1 MQDQDDAQTINYP
14 KNNNSKNYR
23 MNDMKKLRERVKE
36 LNCLYGLTRIVRN
49 KELSRDES
57 LDQIVQLIP
66 PSWQYPD
73 ETCARIIVKG
83 KTYATDN
90 FQETP
95 WKQSTDI
102 LADEETIGKLEV
114 YYLEEKPTMDYGPF
128 LTEEQWL
135 IEAIADLIGKFL
147 NEQYIKEELE
157 KQKKKLDHVEK
168 IIQTQNGKGI
178 QPQAPEQKQ
187 DWEVIIDLLVRTDPR
202 LLLRITRKMVYYLY
216 RFENDK
222 ITMLLENVCPVDRNS
237 ASQQWCGINM
247 PNPRQ
252 NIASLKEIQQQVF
265 EIARENLSP
274 EELSNLFESWMKQDK
289 IRPLLLMSQK
299 QGTPLVELTN
309 ELIRFYEKPDADT
322 NLAPEDQMSLKTA
335 LIRRFFTDRLEYVN
349 VAKQFY
355 KVEDFVPLLKHVVG
369 PAQGT
374 GKLGGKTS
382 GVFLAEKIL
391 ENEMKQD
398 DLLKDIAFPRSWYLS
413 SDTIIDFIHYNDLD
427 EVFHHKYLD
436 PAEIRQE
443 QSFLEQIFKNAVFP
457 PEIIEGLR
465 RILRDI
471 DDRPIIVRS
480 SSLLEDSFGAAFSGK
495 YKSLFVPNTGTEE
508 ERLAALMDAIAE
520 VYASTFGPDP
530 IEYRR
535 ERGLLDFS
543 EEMGALIQEVVGTK
557 IGKYFMPAYGG
568 VAFSRNEFRWS
579 PRIQRED
586 GVIRLVP
593 GLGTRAVDRV
603 GNDYPILVSPNRPN
617 LQVNQLINEKIKYS
631 PRYIDVINLETGA
644 IETIDAIDL
653 FKEYGDEYPILDQ
666 IVSIY
671 KDDRLVPPTK
681 FLFDPKNADMVV
693 TFCNL
698 FEKTDFLKKLQRI
711 LSLLEAKIKTPVD
724 IEFASDGEQLYFLQC
739 RPQSQSR
746 YAERKPIPKDIIA
759 SQKLFSTTKYVTT
772 GQIENVEYI
781 VYVRPEAYGS
791 LETREDM
798 QKIARI
804 IGELNMKLPRRKFI
818 LLGPGRW
825 GSRGDIKLGVPVQY
839 GDINNTSLLVEI
851 AKEKGDYTPELSF
864 GTHFFQDLVEADIKY
879 LPLYPDQPKNLFNEK
894 EILLPVN
901 RLKEFLPSFE
911 EYSDVVQVSKIAD
924 VVPGGTVSV
933 IMDGEAGEAL
943 GYLKP
948 PDHWKWR
955 MNKTEEIAET
965 LDPELYSVKSLYL
978 IGSTKDGSA
987 GPVSDIDLI
996 VHFDGTEEQLELL
1009 LAFFNRWSKK
1019 LDEENQKRTGLH
1031 TEGIL
1036 DVHIITDEDIKNN
1049 TSWATHLTSSYNT
1062 VRKIPIGK
1070 K

>member
-1 MQDQDDAQTINYP
+1 MPDQDNAQTNDIL
-14 KNNNSKNYR
+14 KTNNSKNYR
-23 MNDMKKLRERVKE
+23 MNDMNKLRERVKE

-49 KELSRDES
+49 KEISRDEALS
-57 LDQIVQLIP
+57 RIVKLIP

-73 ETCARIIVKG
+73 DTCARIIVKG

-90 FQETP
+90 FQETQ
-95 WKQSTDI
+95 WKQETDI
-102 LADEETIGKLEV
+102 LADEEPVGKLEV
-114 YYLEEKPTMDYGPF
+114 CYLEEKPTVDNGPF
-128 LTEEQWL
+128 LLEEQWL
-135 IEAIADLIGKFL
+135 IEAIADLIGKYL
-147 NEQYIKEELE
+147 NEQYIKQELE
-157 KQKKKLDHVEK
+157 KHRKKLDHAEK
-168 IIQTQNGKGI
+168 LIQAQNGKTI
-178 QPQAPEQKQ
+178 QQPPEQKQ
-187 DWEVIIDLLVRTDPR
+187 DWEVIIDLLVKTDPR

-216 RFENDK
+216 RFENEK

-252 NIASLKEIQQQVF
+252 TIASLQDIQQNVF
-265 EIARENLSP
+265 EIARESLSP
-274 EELSNLFESWMKQDK
+274 EELSNLFENWMKQDK
-289 IRPLLLMSQK
+289 IRPLLVMMQK
-299 QGTPLVELTN
+299 YGTSLLEITN

-322 NLAPEDQMSLKTA
+322 TLAPEDQMSLKTA

-349 VAKQFY
+349 VAKQFF

-374 GKLGGKTS
+374 GKLGGKSS

-391 ENEMKQD
+391 ESEMKND
-398 DLLKDIAFPRSWYLS
+398 DTLKDIAFPRSWFLS
-413 SDTIIDFIHYNDLD
+413 SDTVIDFIHYNDLD

-436 PAEIRQE
+436 PAQIRQE
-443 QSFLEQIFKNAVFP
+443 QAFLEQIFKNAVFP

-495 YKSLFVPNTGTEE
+495 YKSLFVPNTGTED
-508 ERLAALMDAIAE
+508 ERLSALMDAISE

-557 IGKYFMPAYGG
+557 IGKYFLPAYGG

-603 GNDYPILVSPNRPN
+603 CKDYPILISPNRPN
-617 LQVNQLINEKIKYS
+617 LQVNQLVTEKIKYS
-631 PRYIDVINLETGA
+631 PRYLDAINLETGA
-644 IETIDAIDL
+644 IETIDAIEL
-653 FKEYGDEYPILDQ
+653 FKEYGDDYPILDQ

-681 FLFDPKNADMVV
+681 FLFNPKESDMIV
-693 TFCNL
+693 TFSNL

-711 LSLLEAKIKTPVD
+711 LSLLEEKIKTPVD
-724 IEFASDGEQLYFLQC
+724 IEFASDGKQLYFLQC

-746 YAERKPIPKDIIA
+746 LMERQPIPKDIIA
-759 SQKLFSTTKYVTT
+759 SQKLFSTNKYVTT
-772 GQIENVEYI
+772 GQIENIEYI
-781 VYVRPEAYGS
+781 VYVRPEAYAG

-804 IGELNMKLPRRKFI
+804 IGDLNMKLPRRKFI

-864 GTHFFQDLVEADIKY
+864 GTHFFQDLVEANIKY

-894 EILLPVN
+894 ELLLPEN
-901 RLKEFLPSFE
+901 KLASLLPAFA
-911 EYSDVVQVSKIAD
+911 EYSDVVHVSKISD
-924 VVPGGTVSV
+924 IVPGGTVSV

-965 LDPELYSVKSLYL
+965 LDPELYGVKSLYL

-987 GPVSDIDLI
+987 GPASDIDLI
-996 VHFDGTEEQLELL
+996 VHFEGDEEQLDKLT
-1009 LAFFNRWSKK
+1009 AFFNRWSKN
-1019 LDEENQKRTGLH
+1019 LDEENQKRTGIR

-1062 VRKIPIGK
+1062 VRKIPLGK
-1070 K
+1070 KS